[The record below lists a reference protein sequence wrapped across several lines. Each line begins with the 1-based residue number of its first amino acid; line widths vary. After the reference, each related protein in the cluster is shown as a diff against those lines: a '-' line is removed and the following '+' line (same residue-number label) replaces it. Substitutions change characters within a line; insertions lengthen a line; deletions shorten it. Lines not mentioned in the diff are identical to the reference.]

1 MKNEKIG
8 AVLRYYRKQNNLS
21 VSDVAK
27 LLESED
33 TIVAEKTIYGWEN
46 SQTQPD
52 ADNLLK
58 LCKIYHIE
66 DVLSSFEYLPAS
78 EEEQIRLT
86 KFEENRIRNYREHPE
101 YQDAIKKLLGIEKSQ

>member
-1 MKNEKIG
+1 MKNERIG
-8 AVLRYYRKQNNLS
+8 AILRYYRKINNLS
-21 VSDVAK
+21 VADVVK
-27 LLESED
+27 RLKSED

-66 DVLSSFEYLPAS
+66 NILSSFEYLPN
-78 EEEQIRLT
+78 EDPPIRFT
-86 KFEENRIRNYREHPE
+86 EFEEKLIKSYREHPE
-101 YQDAIKKLLGIEKSQ
+101 YQAAIKKLLDLQF

>member
-1 MKNEKIG
+1 MKNERIG
-8 AVLRYYRKQNNLS
+8 AILRYYRKLNNLS

-58 LCKIYHIE
+58 LCKIYHI
-66 DVLSSFEYLPAS
+66 DNILSSFEYLP
-78 EEEQIRLT
+78 EEDNPIRLT
-86 KFEENRIRNYREHPE
+86 EFEEKMVRHYRDHPE
-101 YQDAIKKLLGIEKSQ
+101 YQGAIKKLLNLD

>member
-8 AVLRYYRKQNNLS
+8 TILRYYRKLNNLS
-21 VSDVAK
+21 VADVVK

-33 TIVAEKTIYGWEN
+33 TFVAEKTIYGWEN

-58 LCKIYHIE
+58 LCKIYNIA
-66 DVLSSFEYLPAS
+66 DILSSFEYLPPNK
-78 EEEQIRLT
+78 EYIRLT
-86 KFEENRIRNYREHPE
+86 EFEEKLIKSYREHPQ
-101 YQDAIKKLLGIEKSQ
+101 YQEAIKKLLLQ

>member
-1 MKNEKIG
+1 MKNERIG
-8 AVLRYYRKQNNLS
+8 AILRYYRKVNNLS

-58 LCKIYHIE
+58 LCKIYHI
-66 DVLSSFEYLPAS
+66 DNILSSFEYLP
-78 EEEQIRLT
+78 EEDNPIRLT
-86 KFEENRIRNYREHPE
+86 EFEEKMVRHYRDHPE
-101 YQDAIKKLLGIEKSQ
+101 YQSAIKKLLNLD

>member
-1 MKNEKIG
+1 MKNERIG
-8 AVLRYYRKQNNLS
+8 AILRYYRKVNDLS
-21 VSDVAK
+21 VSDVVK

-58 LCKIYHIE
+58 LCKIYHI
-66 DVLSSFEYLPAS
+66 DNILSSFEYLPA
-78 EEEQIRLT
+78 EGEPIRLT
-86 KFEENRIRNYREHPE
+86 EFEERLIKNYREHPE
-101 YQDAIKKLLGIEKSQ
+101 FQDAIKKLLNMNN

>member
-1 MKNEKIG
+1 MKNERIG
-8 AVLRYYRKQNNLS
+8 AILRYYRKVNNLS

-58 LCKIYHIE
+58 LCKIYHI
-66 DVLSSFEYLPAS
+66 DNILSSFEYLP
-78 EEEQIRLT
+78 EEDNPIRLT
-86 KFEENRIRNYREHPE
+86 EFEEKMVRHYRDHPE
-101 YQDAIKKLLGIEKSQ
+101 YQGAIKKLLNLD